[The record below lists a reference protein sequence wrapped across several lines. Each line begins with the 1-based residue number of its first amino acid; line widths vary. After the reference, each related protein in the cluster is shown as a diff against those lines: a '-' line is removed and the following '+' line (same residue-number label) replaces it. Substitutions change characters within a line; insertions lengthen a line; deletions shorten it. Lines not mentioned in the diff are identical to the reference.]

1 MFILQTNYLWSL
13 IKRITIPEIKQDPW
27 FLKNLPEEI
36 IEAEKKGYVETKMD
50 QPSQNVEEIMR
61 IIQEARVQ
69 GSKAGDGGEAGTG
82 SMNVRRWDDD
92 EIDVRDDY
100 ENVWLRPSFGEW
112 MAFYLF
118 CWHCIWSNFYP
129 KKNKNISGN

>member
-1 MFILQTNYLWSL
+1 M

-69 GSKAGDGGEAGTG
+69 GSKAGDGGQAGTG
-82 SMNVRRWDDD
+82 SMNVRR
-92 EIDVRDDY
+92 
-100 ENVWLRPSFGEW
+100 
-112 MAFYLF
+112 
-118 CWHCIWSNFYP
+118 
-129 KKNKNISGN
+129 